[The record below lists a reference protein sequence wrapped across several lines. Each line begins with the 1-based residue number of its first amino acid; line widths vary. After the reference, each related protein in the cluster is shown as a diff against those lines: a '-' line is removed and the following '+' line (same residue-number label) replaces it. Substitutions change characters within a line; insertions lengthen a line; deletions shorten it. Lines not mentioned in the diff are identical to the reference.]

1 MDQPHVEDRE
11 LRLGEILKS
20 AWQIFKNNFKVLLPA
35 FLLYALL
42 TLLSVIFTL
51 YFKHENPHN
60 ILFLITFLPFAVFT
74 NLITITIALIVDA
87 AIKSDEI
94 TFKGAIKSAFQIW
107 PNSLIANV
115 LKGLI
120 ILGLLIP
127 SIALWIVGISTH
139 NFIIFRIFGFSLL
152 LVIPVIIAQVYLK
165 FVTFAVALDDKKDKE
180 ALKFSKG
187 IVTNRWWRVF
197 GIILFFTLFSQIPL
211 FTSWIIF
218 GFKNYAFAGPSKH
231 IIPSFISSLISCFII
246 VAEIVFYKN
255 LVKFPAKSHPD
266 RSNSET

>member
-35 FLLYALL
+35 FLLYVLL
-42 TLLSVIFTL
+42 TLLSAIFTF
-51 YFKHENPHN
+51 YFKHESPHN
-60 ILFLITFLPFAVFT
+60 ILSFTSFLPFAVFT

-94 TFKGAIKSAFQIW
+94 TFKEAIKSAFHIW
-107 PNSLIANV
+107 PNSLIANF

-120 ILGLLIP
+120 ILGLLMPLI
-127 SIALWIVGISTH
+127 ILWFIGI
-139 NFIIFRIFGFSLL
+139 IIFRIFGLVLL
-152 LVIPVIIAQVYLK
+152 LGVPVIIAQVYLK

-197 GIILFFTLFSQIPL
+197 GIILFFTLSSQIPL
-211 FTSWIIF
+211 FTYWIIF
-218 GFKNYAFAGPSKH
+218 GFKSFAFAVPSIR
-231 IIPSFISSLISCFII
+231 IIPSFVSSLIFCFIV

-255 LVKFPAKSHPD
+255 LVKFPVKSHPA
-266 RSNSET
+266 RANSET